1 MQCLC
6 AADHIRGHHP
16 NPPCTR
22 TSVRTGFASAGNL
35 TSSLLSR
42 GFGSLANGD
51 PTQREPEDKTV
62 TLTLTLTQ
70 FVRTS
75 VTQTLT
81 QTQLDLRY
89 DPYIQTYIQF
99 RFCISRNFS

>member
-1 MQCLC
+1 M
-6 AADHIRGHHP
+6 IRG
-16 NPPCTR
+16 
-22 TSVRTGFASAGNL
+22 L
-35 TSSLLSR
+35 
-42 GFGSLANGD
+42 GSLANVD
-51 PTQREPEDKTV
+51 PTHREPEDKTV
-62 TLTLTLTQ
+62 TLTLALTQ

-99 RFCISRNFS
+99 RFCISHNFS